1 MKRGERNLAR
11 LVEMVRDARRLL
23 ILPHDHPDPDALASG
38 WVLRHILR
46 NLTQVDVTLGYEGMV
61 GRTENRAMVDLL
73 RIPLTPLAQLNLES
87 FDAVALVDTQPTVGN
102 NPLPQGLVPS
112 IVIDHHPPRRASRDA
127 PFCDLRPDHGAT
139 ATIIYDYLQSAG
151 LPLQPRYATGLFYA
165 IRSETQNLGREASGP
180 DVRAFTALFPRVDN
194 SIISRIEHAPI
205 SRHYLALLNGAFD
218 RSRIYG
224 DVSLTML
231 DRMPY
236 PDVPA
241 ELADLLLRV
250 DEVTW
255 SLVGGIYQGQ
265 LYLSMR
271 SQAHRANAAKLLAQ
285 IVGDWGRAGGHSTM
299 AGGKIDLRGRRLDAG
314 KVKRTLSHRAR
325 EVLSVSRERPRA
337 LIRPR
342 TNAAGRPAEPKT
354 ANRKG
359 AGRKTADRKD
369 PNRES
374 SDRKALNRKTPEPK
388 RKGTP

>member
-11 LVEMVRDARRLL
+11 LVEMVQGMRRLL

-38 WVLRHILR
+38 LVLRHILR
-46 NLTQVDVTLGYEGMV
+46 HLTKVDVTLGYDGMV

-73 RIPLTPLAQLNLES
+73 RIPLVPVSKLDLDS
-87 FDAVALVDTQPTVGN
+87 FDAVALVDTQPQVGN
-102 NPLPQGLVPS
+102 NPLPPALVPS

-139 ATIIYDYLQSAG
+139 ATIMFDYLQSSE

-165 IRSETQNLGREASGP
+165 IRSETQNLGREATGA

-205 SRHYLALLNGAFD
+205 SRQYLALLNGAFD
-218 RSRIYG
+218 RTRIYG
-224 DVSLTML
+224 EVSITML

-250 DEVTW
+250 DEVTT
-255 SLVGGIYQGQ
+255 SLVGGVYQGE

-271 SQAHRANAAKLLAQ
+271 MQANRSGAARLLSQ

-299 AGGKIDLRGRRLDAG
+299 AGGKIDLRGRGLDG
-314 KVKRTLSHRAR
+314 DKVRRTLAQRAR
-325 EVLSVSRERPRA
+325 EA
-337 LIRPR
+337 LGVDKIRPR
-342 TNAAGRPAEPKT
+342 PLIHPPRNCAGRSGSGPKE
-354 ANRKG
+354 
-359 AGRKTADRKD
+359 AGRKASA
-369 PNRES
+369 E
-374 SDRKALNRKTPEPK
+374 K
-388 RKGTP
+388 RKGKG